1 MNSNTESK
9 KVKIIKKNK
18 PINNIVEDMGINIVD
33 FCEIVNIPTHPIW
46 YYKGDEIPSKK
57 HPIGEKNNIKLED
70 FEKKKKK
77 AINDMKEK
85 PTQTFR
91 KNKNDEWV
99 VDHVLT
105 KTEYESLTATN
116 TLFIK
121 FVPDL
126 YCVDVDDAEINNME
140 DFINKTG
147 LYMFSQCCWGVGN
160 TKGIHIYIY
169 IKNMPIYKNQVD
181 VFKNFTGDL
190 IRPKNNVWEKMGKKI
205 FNFKNEIVTF
215 EYDEIK
221 PILNEKM
228 IYDLEN
234 PDKDFK
240 KSVSKSTAI
249 STPKNEGPMTKS
261 QIEELIK
268 KDKYMDLLFNV
279 IKNEVDSDGKRI
291 INRVKWMKIAGILL
305 SNGYDIQVFIHYCS
319 TQSNPNNETSLKLWE
334 AFKPKLD
341 KECIY
346 GLQNIAKEVNN
357 SGYKTWLQKHNA
369 YLSLNIL
376 DKGENDIAEYIS
388 PYLQGILIFTS
399 GTWYLNDKRDN
410 LWRNLKEPLATI
422 ITTIQKKIDESISII
437 ANTIDLIDGENEE
450 NTKLRDTLKK
460 QEKLY
465 EKHYKGVASGGAS
478 NQIMKLLKEYL
489 YEKDF
494 LQKLDA
500 TPYIIAYKNGILN
513 LKTLEF
519 RTGIYSSDFLTKT
532 LPYDYEKA
540 NEYDKKIVKHELLK
554 ILNMNPHHLD
564 YYLSFLGYTMTGD
577 ASKEQ
582 MFLSIRGQK
591 ASNGKSVLFNAL
603 NDIMP
608 IYTKKLDNTFFDKGI
623 KDRHKTIAELRG
635 IRLAYINELSENKL
649 DREMLKDYADGKST
663 PYKIMYGTTAEMP
676 ITFKIAIVGNQTL
689 NVDTDEG
696 IKRRIKI
703 AQLDSDFSENV
714 VEDDYNKCI
723 FKKDKKFG
731 ELLSTKYKYALMEII
746 FEYSKK
752 YIDNDDNLCK
762 YPDDWKEET
771 NETMAE
777 CNEFQTFFESN
788 FEKTPNLD
796 TPAISNT
803 VFMSI
808 LEANKWK
815 LTNNQIKDKLKSL
828 RIPFLYNRDK
838 RLNGQRGVWYGFT
851 QISMNPENVGD
862 DACLY

>member
-1 MNSNTESK
+1 MNSNTQSK
-9 KVKIIKKNK
+9 KIKIIKKIK
-18 PINNIVEDMGINIVD
+18 PINNIEDMGVD
-33 FCEIVNIPTHPIW
+33 ITEFCEIVKIPTHPIW
-46 YYKGDEIPSKK
+46 YYKGDEMPSKK
-57 HPIGEKNNIKLED
+57 HPIGEKNNVKEED
-70 FEKKKKK
+70 FKEIKEK
-77 AINDMKEK
+77 AINKMKSK
-85 PTQTFR
+85 PNKTWKR
-91 KNKNDEWV
+91 NKNDEFV
-99 VDHVLT
+99 VDHLLT
-105 KTEYESLTATN
+105 KTEYASLTPTN

-126 YCVDVDDAEINNME
+126 YCVDVDDAEINNMDE
-140 DFINKTG
+140 FINKTG
-147 LYMFSQCCWGVGN
+147 LNMLSECCWCVGN
-160 TKGIHIYIY
+160 TKGIHIYVKI
-169 IKNMPIYKNQVD
+169 NNLPSYKNQVD
-181 VFKNFTGDL
+181 VFKNFNGDL
-190 IRPKNNVWEKMGKKI
+190 IRTNNVWEKMEKKI
-205 FNFKNEIVTF
+205 MNFKNEVVTF
-215 EYDEIK
+215 EYEEIK
-221 PILNEKM
+221 TIFNESM
-228 IYDLEN
+228 INELEKI
-234 PDKDFK
+234 PTVVFK
-240 KSVSKSTAI
+240 KSVLKTNDI
-249 STPKNEGPMTKS
+249 SMPKNEGPMTKS

-305 SNGYDIQVFIHYCS
+305 SNGYDMQVFIHYCS

-334 AFKPKLD
+334 AFKPKFT

-357 SGYKTWLQKHNA
+357 SGYKAWLQKHNA
-369 YLSLNIL
+369 YLTLNIL

-388 PYLQGILIFTS
+388 PYLKGVLIFTS

-437 ANTIDLIDGENEE
+437 ANTIDLIDGDNEE
-450 NTKLRDTLKK
+450 NTKLRDGLKK

-489 YEKDF
+489 YEKEF

-500 TPYIIAYKNGILN
+500 TPYIIAYQNGILN

-519 RTGIYSSDFLTKT
+519 RAGIYSTDFLTKT

-540 NEYDKKIVKHELLK
+540 NEYDIKIVKHELLK
-554 ILNMNPHHLD
+554 ILNMNPQHLD
-564 YYLSFLGYTMTGD
+564 YYLSFLGYSMTGD

-623 KDRHKTIAELRG
+623 KDRHKTIAELGG
-635 IRLAYINELSENKL
+635 IRLAYINELTENKL

-696 IKRRIKI
+696 IKRRIRI
-703 AQLDSDFSENV
+703 AQLDSDFSDNA

-752 YIDNDDNLCK
+752 YVDDDYNLCK

-796 TPAISNT
+796 TPSISNT
-803 VFMSI
+803 MFISI

-828 RIPFLYNRDK
+828 RIPFLYNREK
-838 RLNGQRGVWYGFT
+838 RLNGQRGCWYGFT
-851 QISMNPENVGD
+851 QISMESESVGD